1 MTILV
6 LIHSRFRNWTIP
18 LSHVDA
24 LRRALPGDT
33 VLHASDDDEGRRLI
47 AGADIAFASHITP
60 EQLAAAPRLQW
71 IHSPAAGVGNM
82 LHPEMI
88 RRPITITNGRGTSAD
103 TMAEHVIAVVLAL
116 FRQLPTALARQ
127 AAHVWAQDEIASPPG
142 NRTIAGSHALI
153 VGMGAI
159 GAATAVRLNALGATV
174 TGVRR
179 RPDGAAVP
187 GVAAIHPRSALHAL
201 LPSADVVV
209 LSAPQ
214 TPETRALI
222 GEPELGRMKRDA
234 ILVNVSRGA
243 LVDEV
248 AVAGALQSGALG
260 GAALDVFHD
269 EPLPPDSPMW
279 DVPNLLITP
288 HVSGFRRDHWDAA
301 IALFADNRR
310 RFAAGQPLLNVVDK
324 SAGY

>member
-1 MTILV
+1 VTILV
-6 LIHSRFRNWTIP
+6 LIHSPFRNWTIP
-18 LSHVDA
+18 PSYVDA
-24 LRRALPGDT
+24 LRRAFPGDT
-33 VLHASDDDEGRRLI
+33 VLHAVDDEEGLRLI

-60 EQLAAAPRLQW
+60 AQLAAASRLQW
-71 IHSPAAGVGNM
+71 IHSPAAGVGHL

-116 FRQLPTALARQ
+116 FRRLPTALARQ

-153 VGMGAI
+153 VGLGAI
-159 GAATAVRLNALGATV
+159 GAATAVRLNALGAAV
-174 TGVRR
+174 TGIRR
-179 RPDGAAVP
+179 RPGGAAVP
-187 GVAAIHPRSALHAL
+187 GVAAIHSRAALHEL
-201 LPSADVVV
+201 LPAADIVV
-209 LSAPQ
+209 LSVPQ
-214 TPETRALI
+214 TAETRALI
-222 GEPELGRMKRDA
+222 GEPELGCMKTDA

-243 LVDEV
+243 LIDE
-248 AVAGALQSGALG
+248 GAMARALRSGTLG
-260 GAALDVFHD
+260 GAALDVFRD

-310 RFAAGQPLLNVVDK
+310 RFAAGQPLLNLVDK